1 MASAT
6 APRESELIACE
17 IRYSAVSITCNG
29 HEIELS
35 VVVINVFN
43 GLRGWPVIIYP
54 ALRQPN
60 SHRYATAGIFES
72 LLLDFSHSAHKRVKK
87 RSAGC

>member
-17 IRYSAVSITCNG
+17 IRYTAVSITCNG

-35 VVVINVFN
+35 VVDVNELHTSSIE
-43 GLRGWPVIIYP
+43 
-54 ALRQPN
+54 
-60 SHRYATAGIFES
+60 ES
-72 LLLDFSHSAHKRVKK
+72 IGSFLEEKAIVTSDHPW
-87 RSAGC
+87 